1 MVVKT
6 VKNTHAILMI
16 VVRHGIVVIVNIING
31 GEMKDT
37 TQDNRVCLFYVAN
50 KLFKISRISD
60 RRKMETAIEEFKR
73 ECIYNLGI
81 DALHNHNN

>member
-1 MVVKT
+1 
-6 VKNTHAILMI
+6 
-16 VVRHGIVVIVNIING
+16 
-31 GEMKDT
+31 MKDT

-50 KLFKISRISD
+50 KLIKISEISD

-81 DALHNHNN
+81 NAVHLHSGKEVA

>member
-1 MVVKT
+1 
-6 VKNTHAILMI
+6 
-16 VVRHGIVVIVNIING
+16 
-31 GEMKDT
+31 MKDT

-50 KLFKISRISD
+50 KLIKISEISD

-81 DALHNHNN
+81 NALHFHSGKEVA